1 MLPHVLAKTLQTRK
15 RRGRRVKV
23 VKEKAVEKITTIILA
38 QKIASKKRG
47 MLDVD
52 SWLYKMNKP
61 EEVLQYMVLPYVSGY
76 NPEST

>member
-1 MLPHVLAKTLQTRK
+1 M
-15 RRGRRVKV
+15 
-23 VKEKAVEKITTIILA
+23 EKITTIILA